1 MSALITVKEENHLE
15 QEKSTQKLNKILKEC
30 EDLKT
35 ELRLSENKLKKVKN
49 ENINTLLLHENS
61 VESKYSD
68 MIENIQNNSNF
79 FENQLIISQET
90 IYECNQ
96 EILRLNDE
104 IENLKIKE
112 QNRIETESMNGN
124 NNENENEN
132 RREIDRIDDSDIP
145 FMDMK
150 MLSVKSKPKLQSQLV
165 AQFNMILDQKLAG
178 AQSEIQALQ
187 DSLRWY
193 VLSYVQLYFHV
204 I

>member
-1 MSALITVKEENHLE
+1 MSALSAVKEENHLE
-15 QEKSTQKLNKILKEC
+15 QEKSTKNLNKILKEC
-30 EDLKT
+30 EDLKS

-49 ENINTLLLHENS
+49 ENIDTLLLNKNS
-61 VESKYSD
+61 VELKYSD
-68 MIENIQNNSNF
+68 MMENIQKNSNF
-79 FENQLIISQET
+79 FENQLTISQKT

-96 EILRLNDE
+96 EILRLNNE
-104 IENLKIKE
+104 IENLKMKE
-112 QNRIETESMNGN
+112 QNRIETENMNGN
-124 NNENENEN
+124 TNGNEN

-145 FMDMK
+145 ITDMK
-150 MLSVKSKPKLQSQLV
+150 MLSVKSKPKLQSHLV

-193 VLSYVQLYFHV
+193 VLSYVQSYLHV

>member
-1 MSALITVKEENHLE
+1 MSALSAVKEENHLE
-15 QEKSTQKLNKILKEC
+15 QEKSTKNLNKILKEF
-30 EDLKT
+30 EDLKS

-49 ENINTLLLHENS
+49 ENIDTLLLNKNS
-61 VESKYSD
+61 VELKYSD
-68 MIENIQNNSNF
+68 MMENIQKNSNF
-79 FENQLIISQET
+79 FENQLTISQKT

-96 EILRLNDE
+96 EILRLNNE
-104 IENLKIKE
+104 IENLKMKE
-112 QNRIETESMNGN
+112 QNRIETENMNGN
-124 NNENENEN
+124 TNGNEN

-145 FMDMK
+145 ITDMK
-150 MLSVKSKPKLQSQLV
+150 MLSVKSKPKLQSHLV

-193 VLSYVQLYFHV
+193 VLSYVQSYSHV